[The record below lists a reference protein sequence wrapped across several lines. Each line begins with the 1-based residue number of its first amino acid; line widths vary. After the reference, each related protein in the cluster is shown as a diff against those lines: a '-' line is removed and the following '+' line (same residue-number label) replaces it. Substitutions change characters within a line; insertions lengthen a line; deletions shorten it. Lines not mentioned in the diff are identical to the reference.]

1 MKLFGSIMIIL
12 ASIIS
17 SALYEKKLKQ
27 EINDI
32 EELIRFT
39 GYIKNQIE
47 YFSLPVDKIFKNYNK
62 SQFINHLIANKQS
75 CLSDNIPNKN
85 IEYETKLFLNNLG
98 KGFKK
103 EQLALCNYFIQ
114 KLESAKNELQTE
126 FSKKTKIYRSL
137 SLFAGIACVILI
149 V

>member
-62 SQFINHLIANKQS
+62 SVGL
-75 CLSDNIPNKN
+75 
-85 IEYETKLFLNNLG
+85 
-98 KGFKK
+98 FKK
-103 EQLALCNYFIQ
+103 FIYFY
-114 KLESAKNELQTE
+114 
-126 FSKKTKIYRSL
+126 F
-137 SLFAGIACVILI
+137 
-149 V
+149 